1 MLIEA
6 INALYKKYRLSKYR
20 SLFSRFKE
28 RSGSLSATEAFCV
41 DIINLLDKPTMKQFS
56 DFIGVSQ
63 SNATY
68 KVNSLIQKGYITKEV
83 GVDDRREFRLTTTDK
98 FHGYFD
104 SDEDGVSEALSILQD
119 KYSDDQLRLFNEML
133 DVLNEHSE
141 KW

>member
-6 INALYKKYRLSKYR
+6 INSLYKKYRLSKYR
-20 SLFSRFKE
+20 SLFSRIKE

-83 GVDDRREFRLTTTDK
+83 GADDRREFRLTTTDK

-104 SDEDGVSEALSILQD
+104 SEEDAVSEALSILQD